1 MPRQHDR
8 LTGQRKNFFPD
19 PPQKNLSVP
28 ARQVPTADPAMK
40 KNVTANQCALIRK
53 IKTKTSRA
61 VPRHVKYVRRKPE
74 QVLAAPFRQ
83 QAIQDDWLDPP
94 SESEPLK
101 KILLRHHRHRNGVAD
116 HPTPVAFLYRRCVR
130 RVIPVT
136 VGQHQKVHF
145 FPGKLLVGPFGGIKE
160 DIPPGRLNQKAVCF
174 VRSTGK
180 CFELQ
185 HTWSVKPTC
194 LIFLAQSVSQGDL
207 LATTQ

>member
-1 MPRQHDR
+1 MPCQHDR
-8 LTGQRKNFFPD
+8 LTGQRKTFFPA
-19 PPQKNLSVP
+19 PPQENLSVP
-28 ARQVPTADPAMK
+28 ARQVPTADPATK
-40 KNVTANQCALIRK
+40 KNVTANQRTLIRQ

-61 VPRHVKYVRRKPE
+61 MPRHVKHVRRETE
-74 QVLAAPFRQ
+74 QVLAAPFGQ
-83 QAIQDDWLDPP
+83 HAIGDDWLNPP
-94 SESEPLK
+94 SEPVPLK

-174 VRSTGK
+174 VRPTGK